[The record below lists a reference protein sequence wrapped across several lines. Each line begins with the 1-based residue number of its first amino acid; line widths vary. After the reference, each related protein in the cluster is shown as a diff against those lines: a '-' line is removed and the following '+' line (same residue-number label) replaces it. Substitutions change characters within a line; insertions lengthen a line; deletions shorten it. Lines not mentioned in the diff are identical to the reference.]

1 MRTNLNSEPEG
12 TPRRVATQ
20 TTHTERLVAE
30 RLAARNER
38 LTSGR
43 RAVVRLLGR
52 ADGPLAAAEIHR
64 LLGDVPLSSIYR
76 TLTVLHEAGVV
87 APHHASGVTRYEIA
101 DWLAGHHHHVVCGDC
116 GAVSDVVLPEAVE
129 SVLEGVVAAMA
140 SQSGFSHDGHSLE
153 VEGTCPA
160 CQ

>member
-1 MRTNLNSEPEG
+1 VT
-12 TPRRVATQ
+12 TQ
-20 TTHTERLVAE
+20 TTLTERQVAE
-30 RLAARNER
+30 RLAVRGER

-64 LLGDVPLSSIYR
+64 LLESVPLSSIYR

-87 APHHASGVTRYEIA
+87 APHHTSGVTRYEIA
-101 DWLAGHHHHVVCGDC
+101 DWLAGHHHHVVCGEC
-116 GAVSDVVLPEAVE
+116 GAVSDVVLPDDLEASLEIVVEAV
-129 SVLEGVVAAMA
+129 S
-140 SQSGFSHDGHSLE
+140 SQSGFLHDGHSLE